1 MAIMPVSSLNMQH
14 NGQKSAVNF
23 GRKNKE
29 ASENIRVSTPIV
41 KAVPLAVLIA
51 MSPINAQA
59 ISNTSNTGSNNNNI
73 EYVENSANSLIVSNM
88 QSAAP
93 KDNILETKEFFE
105 RDKLGTSEGVPVYG
119 EFKLINS
126 DKNKNNFE
134 AIKLRVTRDYFDNG
148 NKADFEGTIVGYS
161 QVNFTI
167 IGEDGVPVSKASF
180 NQIILKD
187 DKTGYNIPI
196 SRPEMCNYMETLLS
210 SPNNNTGLKKNII
223 NRNLRPS
230 PGGGLQNVAPDT
242 SWYQKAK
249 ERDEY
254 FGTEIMSAKVQ
265 GTFGNYTLR
274 AYNMNNDASNFE
286 RMTIQKDGGPELI
299 VNKLKQ
305 VNDKCFNYGY
315 IGNIV
320 YHQLDVSRR
329 NLGTHAIVDPKLF
342 ASLKSVVE
350 LEKFNNAFVVQNIDE
365 STIVD
370 ENAVVADLD

>member
-1 MAIMPVSSLNMQH
+1 MAIMPVS
-14 NGQKSAVNF
+14 AVNAYQNNIINF
-23 GRKNKE
+23 QGKKNKE
-29 ASENIRVSTPIV
+29 SNLHSSTSSPML

-51 MSPINAQA
+51 MSPINAQS
-59 ISNTSNTGSNNNNI
+59 INNTNNIDYNNNNI
-73 EYVENSANSLIVSNM
+73 EYVEMPANSLIVSNM
-88 QSAAP
+88 HTTTP
-93 KDNILETKEFFE
+93 KDNILGTKEFFE
-105 RDKLGTSEGVPVYG
+105 RDKAGTSEGVPVYG

-134 AIKLRVTRDYFDNG
+134 SIRLRVTRDYFDNG

-196 SRPEMCNYMETLLS
+196 SRPEMCGYMETLLS
-210 SPNNNTGLKKNII
+210 SPNNNTGIKKNVI

-254 FGTEIMSAKVQ
+254 FGSEIMSAKVQ

-274 AYNMNNDASNFE
+274 AYNMNNDKSNFE

-329 NLGTHAIVDPKLF
+329 NLGTHAIIDPKLF
-342 ASLKSVVE
+342 ESLKSVVG
-350 LEKFNNAFVVQNIDE
+350 LEKFNNAFEVQNVDE
-365 STIVD
+365 TTIVD
-370 ENAVVADLD
+370 ENAIVADLD